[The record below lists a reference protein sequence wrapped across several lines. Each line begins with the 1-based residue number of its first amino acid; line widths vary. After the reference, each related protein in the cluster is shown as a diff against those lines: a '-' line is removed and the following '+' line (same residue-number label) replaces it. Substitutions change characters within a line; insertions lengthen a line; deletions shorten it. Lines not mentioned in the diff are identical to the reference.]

1 MTAAPSGA
9 GPSIDRNRS
18 NSAPTPNPQALP
30 PREHHDPDRHRQA
43 DHRLEPRQAA
53 GVTASAGDVGAA
65 FRGAAAVS
73 AAVTLERTTFRT
85 SRLLD
90 FASEKELVA
99 QIGHQKDAWPVV
111 ILREAVDNAVDAAEE
126 AGTPPAV
133 TVTVDRTGILVE
145 DNGPGIPA
153 DVVEDILDFSVRVSS
168 REAYVSPTRG
178 AQGNALKTILAM
190 PFVLDGQCGGV
201 EVEARGVRH
210 VIDFGVDRIRQRPIV
225 EHRVDTGDVAF
236 GTRIKVEWPDSAR
249 SILEGARAQ
258 FLQIAGQYAWLNPHL
273 TITID
278 WFGERSTEAATDPA
292 WSKWKPSD
300 PTSPH
305 WYTDERFG
313 RLIAGYIAHDTD
325 RGRMRTVR
333 ELVTEFRGLSGTAK
347 QKAVLG
353 ATGLAREPLTA
364 LVNGRDLDH
373 AAVARLLKAMKISS
387 RPVKP
392 RLLGSIGR
400 THFQTRFAAAG
411 CEMDSFDYRRVMD
424 TTDGVPWIVET
435 AFGWRPSADARRLV
449 CGVNWSPGIINPF
462 RELGR
467 FGQSLDTI
475 LTQQR
480 ADRDEPVILVL
491 HMACPRVE
499 YTDRGKSAVVVRS

>member
-1 MTAAPSGA
+1 VKRAPDA
-9 GPSIDRNRS
+9 R
-18 NSAPTPNPQALP
+18 APANEAQQQ
-30 PREHHDPDRHRQA
+30 DRHDNKPSFGCRQA
-43 DHRLEPRQAA
+43 QPPH
-53 GVTASAGDVGAA
+53 
-65 FRGAAAVS
+65 AVLS
-73 AAVTLERTTFRT
+73 RTTFRT

-99 QIGHQKDAWPVV
+99 QTGHQKNAWPVV
-111 ILREAVDNAVDAAEE
+111 ILKELVDNSIDAAEE
-126 AGTPPAV
+126 AGTPPV
-133 TVTVDRTGILVE
+133 IMVTVDRTGVVVE

-153 DVVEDILDFSVRVSS
+153 DVVKDILDFSVRVSS

-190 PFVLDGQCGGV
+190 PFVLDGQRGRV
-201 EVEARGVRH
+201 EIEARGAH
-210 VIDFGVDRIRQRPIV
+210 HIIDFGVDRIRQRPTV
-225 EHRVDTGDVAF
+225 EHHVGTGNITI
-236 GTRIKVEWPDSAR
+236 GTRIKVEWPDSAC
-249 SILEGARAQ
+249 SILEEAGRQ
-258 FLQIAGQYAWLNPHL
+258 FLQIASRYAWLNPHL
-273 TITID
+273 TLTTD
-278 WFGERSTEAATDPA
+278 WFGERLTEEATDPA

-305 WYTDERFG
+305 WYGAAHLER
-313 RLIAGYIAHDTD
+313 LVAGYIAHDTD
-325 RGRMRTVR
+325 HGRMRTVR

-347 QKAVLG
+347 QKAVLDT
-353 ATGLAREPLTA
+353 TGLTRAPLTA
-364 LVNGRDLDH
+364 LVNGTGLDRG
-373 AAVARLLKAMKISS
+373 AIARILEAMKANS

-400 THFQTRFAAAG
+400 DHFQTRFAAAG
-411 CEMDSFDYRRVMD
+411 CEMESFEYRRVMD
-424 TTDGVPWIVET
+424 TTDCVPWVVET
-435 AFGWRPSADARRLV
+435 AFGWCPSADSRRLV

-475 LTQQR
+475 LSQQR

-499 YTDRGKSAVVVRS
+499 YTDRGKSAVVVQS